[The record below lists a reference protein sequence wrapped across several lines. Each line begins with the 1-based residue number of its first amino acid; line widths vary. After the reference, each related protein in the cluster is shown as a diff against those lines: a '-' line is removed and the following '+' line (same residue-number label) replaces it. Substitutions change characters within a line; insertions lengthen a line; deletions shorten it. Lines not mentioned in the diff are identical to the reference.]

1 MKDRLKKFV
10 ENAGW
15 PRIIIGLFLLF
26 LFAAAPFVGVRIDTS
41 LSDTLVRVGMNGV
54 LVLAMVP
61 MIQSGCGLNF
71 GLPLGI
77 IAGLIGATTS
87 IQVASSADALA
98 ATLAKDPASAA
109 ALATTISFFG
119 TKSAFAGLLAT
130 SYRSFLLFA
139 IALSIAVPIAA
150 VLGFFYGQILN
161 RVKGEE
167 MMIATYVGFSS
178 VALMCMAWLLLP
190 FDSPVM
196 IWGYGGSGLRTTIS
210 TEGFWRHVLSNIGH
224 VQVET
229 FFMPTGMFLFFGL
242 MLFLV
247 WAFFRTKTGS
257 AMTAVGSNPEFARA
271 SGINVNRMRT
281 ISVMLS
287 TILGA
292 VGILVYEQSF
302 GFIQLYM
309 GPLFM
314 AFPAVAA
321 ILLGG
326 ASVNKA
332 SMMNVVVG
340 TFLFQGILTMTPSVI
355 NSLIQTDMSEVI
367 RIIVSNG
374 MILYA
379 LTRKVQV
386 KR

>member
-1 MKDRLKKFV
+1 MGGYIKRFI

-15 PRIIIGLFLLF
+15 PRIIIGLFLLS
-26 LFAAAPFVGVRIDTS
+26 LYIAAPFVHVRVLSS

-61 MIQSGCGLNF
+61 MVQSGCGLNF

-77 IAGLIGATTS
+77 IAGLLGATTS
-87 IQVASSADALA
+87 LQFEARGL
-98 ATLAKDPASAA
+98 PG
-109 ALATTISFFG
+109 FG
-119 TKSAFAGLLAT
+119 FAMLV
-130 SYRSFLLFA
+130 
-139 IALSIAVPIAA
+139 AVPIAA
-150 VLGFFYGQILN
+150 VLGFIYAQILN

-178 VALMCMAWLLLP
+178 VAVTCMAWLLLP

-196 IWGYGGSGLRTTIS
+196 IWAYGGSGLRTTIS
-210 TEGFWRHVLSNIGH
+210 TEGFWRHVLSNFLAFG
-224 VQVET
+224 EEGGT
-229 FFMPTGMFLFFGL
+229 FYFPTGMFIFFFFMIFL
-242 MLFLV
+242 M
-247 WAFFRTKTGS
+247 WAFFRTKTGT
-257 AMTAVGSNPEFARA
+257 AITAVGSNPEFARA

-292 VGILVYEQSF
+292 LGILVYEQSF

-309 GPLFM
+309 GPLYM

-332 SMMNVVVG
+332 TMVNVIVG

-355 NSLIQTDMSEVI
+355 NSLLQSDMSEVI

-379 LTRKVQV
+379 LTRKTQV

>member
-1 MKDRLKKFV
+1 MREKIDKFI

-15 PRIIIGLFLLF
+15 PRIIIGLFLLS
-26 LFAAAPFVGVRIDTS
+26 LYIAAPFVNVRVLTS

-61 MIQSGCGLNF
+61 MVQSGCGLNF
-71 GLPLGI
+71 GLPLGVI
-77 IAGLIGATTS
+77 SGLLGATTS
-87 IQVASSADALA
+87 IQ
-98 ATLAKDPASAA
+98 
-109 ALATTISFFG
+109 FQMRG
-119 TKSAFAGLLAT
+119 FAG
-130 SYRSFLLFA
+130 FGFA
-139 IALSIAVPIAA
+139 ILVAVPIAV
-150 VLGFFYGQILN
+150 VLGFLYAQILN

-178 VALMCMAWLLLP
+178 VALMCIAWLLLP
-190 FDSPVM
+190 FSSPVM
-196 IWGYGGSGLRTTIS
+196 IWGYGGTGLRTTIS
-210 TEGFWRHVLSNIGH
+210 VDKFWRHVLSDFASIGSE
-224 VQVET
+224 QSS
-229 FFMPTGMFLFFGL
+229 FFFPTGMFLFFGL

-247 WAFFRTKTGS
+247 WAFFRTKTG
-257 AMTAVGSNPEFARA
+257 TAVTSVGSNPEFARA
-271 SGINVNRMRT
+271 SGIDVNRMRT
-281 ISVMLS
+281 ISVILS
-287 TILGA
+287 TVLGA
-292 VGILVYEQSF
+292 LGILVYEQSF

-309 GPLFM
+309 GPLYM

-332 SMMNVVVG
+332 SMVNVVVG

-355 NSLIQTDMSEVI
+355 NSLLQSDMSEVI

-379 LTRKVQV
+379 LTRRAQV

>member
-1 MKDRLKKFV
+1 MNSRIQNFV
-10 ENAGW
+10 EAAGW
-15 PRIIIGLFLLF
+15 PRIIIGLFLLS
-26 LFAAAPFVGVRIDTS
+26 LFVAAPFVGVRIDTS

-54 LVLAMVP
+54 MVLALVP
-61 MIQSGCGLNF
+61 MVQSGCGLNF

-77 IAGLIGATTS
+77 IAGLVGAVTS
-87 IQVASSADALA
+87 IELNV
-98 ATLAKDPASAA
+98 T
-109 ALATTISFFG
+109 
-119 TKSAFAGLLAT
+119 GLLG
-130 SYRSFLLFA
+130 FLT
-139 IALSIAVPIAA
+139 ALGIAVPLAA
-150 VLGFFYGQILN
+150 LLGFGYGLLLN
-161 RVKGEE
+161 RVKGDE

-178 VALMCMAWLLLP
+178 VAIMCMAWLLLP
-190 FDSPVM
+190 FKSPTM

-210 TEGFWRHVLSNIGH
+210 VQGYWLHILSDFLHLQLGK
-224 VQVET
+224 
-229 FFMPTGMFLFFGL
+229 FFYLPTGMFLFFAL
-242 MLFLV
+242 MCFLM
-247 WAFFRTKTGS
+247 WAFMHTKVGT

-271 SGINVNRMRT
+271 SGISVDQMR
-281 ISVMLS
+281 IVSVVLS
-287 TILGA
+287 TVLGA
-292 VGILVYEQSF
+292 VGILVYQQSF

-309 GPLFM
+309 GPFYM

-332 SMMNVVVG
+332 SMLNVIVG